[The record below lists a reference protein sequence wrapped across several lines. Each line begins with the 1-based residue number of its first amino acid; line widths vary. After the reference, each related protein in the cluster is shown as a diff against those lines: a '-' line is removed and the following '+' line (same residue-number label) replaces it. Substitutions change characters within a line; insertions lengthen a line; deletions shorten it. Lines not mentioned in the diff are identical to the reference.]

1 MFRKSDGH
9 RGGCCGGRVENVC
22 RDSGG
27 VVDVKNDE
35 QRSSETTKARYLS
48 WSDASWMCPSRSPRP
63 GKSGS
68 CDASTCTK
76 RRSVVTCDILPISWY
91 LRHALAKYCRQNA
104 SSTPPRL
111 RLVILH
117 HSSRFASS
125 LEIQSSSSCS
135 TTRYVSAALAVPAR
149 AVGTQCTAFMRL
161 FGVTVRPRA
170 ALGRCISASRVPPPS
185 KNGLPE
191 VQQTCSEDSRLYN
204 GENKWQKLR
213 STTCL
218 LQTIR

>member
-22 RDSGG
+22 RDSGA

-91 LRHALAKYCRQNA
+91 LRHAFAKYCRQNA
-104 SSTPPRL
+104 SSTPPPRHTPPQFSL
-111 RLVILH
+111 RLLAGNSELVVVLDDALRVSRPR
-117 HSSRFASS
+117 SSRA
-125 LEIQSSSSCS
+125 CCR
-135 TTRYVSAALAVPAR
+135 TTVHSFHEA
-149 AVGTQCTAFMRL
+149 

-218 LQTIR
+218 LRTIK